1 MTERNSLR
9 QVPVFH
15 VHGLNVIKRSAGI
28 ILSAGRFLHLMG
40 GCICGKNELVSFR
53 EAHGRTLLRQYFCF
67 RQKRTALVSL
77 KAQDIF
83 AEKINNCGKTS
94 CTLIRMAGT
103 KHEIFNAQ
111 DDILETYWG
120 HVFGFF
126 ERIKN

>member
-1 MTERNSLR
+1 MEGHCCANTFVSGRNG
-9 QVPVFH
+9 QPGF
-15 VHGLNVIKRSAGI
+15 I
-28 ILSAGRFLHLMG
+28 
-40 GCICGKNELVSFR
+40 
-53 EAHGRTLLRQYFCF
+53 
-67 RQKRTALVSL
+67 

-120 HVFGFF
+120 HVFGFL
-126 ERIKN
+126 KG